1 MSSQLGLGTFDPN
14 RYKNTENSSTN
25 NRMAGDYLSEFTKQY
40 SDNTKQNIDYNTSK
54 NKKAPESNINKLLF
68 SNAESF
74 GPKGD
79 QTPMDGTVKAQPV
92 GDSKPVNSAQ
102 PGYMSN
108 EAYLRNLKTIE
119 NYDGKDGSSNATGA
133 QYNADLMSGINY
145 RRAVKQ
151 NKKLEDQ
158 YATQESI
165 KAGNDHGIHGES
177 NYAPKSKEYYDYLN
191 TYEGPKSYDQ
201 VVSQSKAN
209 TAGMTPEAI
218 AAREKDLGQ
227 KGERA
232 YDVWEKWQ
240 KDKMDY
246 EAAWGS
252 GQSVS
257 SQKGWS

>member
-1 MSSQLGLGTFDPN
+1 MSSGGNQFSGFKYSGG
-14 RYKNTENSSTN
+14 K
-25 NRMAGDYLSEFTKQY
+25 NRMAGDYLKDFSERYT
-40 SDNTKQNIDYNTSK
+40 DNTDFTESQSKDYRGNVK
-54 NKKAPESNINKLLF
+54 NNNVASFLGNSTPNSAVQQPLGPDSIQKPESKDTTAKKPVSGSQPSYLSNETYLNNQKIIGNYNGKDHT
-68 SNAESF
+68 SNA
-74 GPKGD
+74 
-79 QTPMDGTVKAQPV
+79 V
-92 GDSKPVNSAQ
+92 GA
-102 PGYMSN
+102 
-108 EAYLRNLKTIE
+108 A
-119 NYDGKDGSSNATGA
+119 
-133 QYNADLMSGINY
+133 YNADLMSGLNY
-145 RRAVKQ
+145 QRAVKQ
-151 NKKLEDQ
+151 NKKFEDQ
-158 YATQESI
+158 YATQQSI
-165 KAGNDHGIHGES
+165 AAGNDHGIHGES

-201 VVSQSKAN
+201 VVSQYKAN
-209 TAGMTPEAI
+209 TAGMTPDAI